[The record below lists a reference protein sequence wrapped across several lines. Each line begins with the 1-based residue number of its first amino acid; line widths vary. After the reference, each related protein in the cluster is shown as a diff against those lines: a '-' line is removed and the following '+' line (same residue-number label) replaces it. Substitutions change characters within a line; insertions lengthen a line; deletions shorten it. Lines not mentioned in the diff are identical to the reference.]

1 MTIVLLVVF
10 PLISYL
16 VVKKGADI
24 RKNATYSSFLHP
36 SKEGIPPLELISH
49 RGDTITNKVLK
60 GKVSVLEFIDHTSVD
75 LTNERHPLFELQ
87 EAYKGK
93 TLSLRMLSVWS
104 DSTVTATVGLLNFFA
119 TRFAVRE
126 NWHVLSG
133 AGIDALQHSIAA
145 LYNENLTLSGDD
157 FFPHS
162 VYLINKEGKFCGAY
176 DPMNKAE
183 FDALFNDVLYLIDQ

>member
-1 MTIVLLVVF
+1 MSIVLLVVL

-24 RKNATYSSFLHP
+24 RKNATYSAFLKN
-36 SKEGIPPLELISH
+36 SQVDLPPVTLISH
-49 RGDTITNKVLK
+49 RGDTITNAVLE
-60 GKVSVLEFIDHTSVD
+60 GKVSVLELIDHTSVD

-93 TLSLRMLSVWS
+93 TISLRMLSVWS
-104 DSTVTATVGLLNFFA
+104 DSTVEATVSLLNFFA

-133 AGIDALQHSIAA
+133 NGSDTLKMTIAD
-145 LYNENLTLSGDD
+145 LYNENLTLDGDD
-157 FFPHS
+157 FFPNS
-162 VYLINKEGKFCGAY
+162 VYLINKEGKFCGSY
-176 DPMNKAE
+176 NPMNKVE